1 MDGVQQAASAINDL
15 LRSAMHEL
23 TSVWLLLA
31 LGLILAAAAV
41 GTLGATLIRRRIDLA
56 ALTVAWPPLLRQFA
70 SHVLAN
76 LGTIIFVLVVV
87 IMHAVMLS
95 LTWPSRSYLL
105 GVAASLAT
113 AWVVI
118 ALVAGLIR
126 NQFVYRLV
134 AISAWTLAALS
145 ILGLLQPV
153 MTALDSVGIFIGGL
167 RVTPLLVIKTVVL
180 LLLTLWAA
188 NAASDF
194 LDKRVRATADL
205 TPSIQVLIGKLIRLL
220 LITFA
225 ILIVL
230 STVGIDFSALAFFSG
245 AVGVGLGFGLQ
256 KIVSNL
262 VSGIILLA
270 DKSIKPGDVI
280 TVGDS
285 FGWVESMGARYTAIV
300 TRDGRE
306 FLIPNEDF
314 VTQRVVNWS
323 YSNDEVRIDV
333 EFGVAYASD
342 PHKVIALA
350 LEAVKSVKRVLPTP
364 PPVCHL
370 KAFGQSSLDF
380 ILRFWIRDPIDGLT
394 NVRGQVLLA
403 LWDILKREGIEI
415 PFPQRDLN
423 IRNAL
428 QVEISERPKP
438 RSGKGR
444 ARK

>member
-1 MDGVQQAASAINDL
+1 MDSVQQAASTINDL

-41 GTLGATLIRRRIDLA
+41 GMLAATLIRQRIDLT
-56 ALTVAWPPLLRQFA
+56 ALTMGWPPLLRRFA
-70 SHVLAN
+70 RQVLAN
-76 LGTIIFVLVVV
+76 LGTIFFVLMVA
-87 IMHAVMLS
+87 IIHAVMLE

-105 GVAASLAT
+105 GVAASLGT

-126 NQFVYRLV
+126 NKFVYRLV
-134 AISAWTLAALS
+134 AVSAWTLAALS
-145 ILGLLQPV
+145 ILGLLEPA
-153 MTALDSVGIFIGGL
+153 MSALDSVGIFIGGL
-167 RVTPLLVIKTVVL
+167 RVTPLLVIKTTVL

-188 NAASDF
+188 NTTGDF
-194 LDKRVRATADL
+194 LEKRVRSAADL

-314 VTQRVVNWS
+314 ITQRVVNWS
-323 YSNDEVRIDV
+323 YSNDEVRIEV

-350 LEAVKSVKRVLPTP
+350 LEAVKTVKRVLATP

-370 KAFGQSSLDF
+370 KTFGDSSLDF

-403 LWDILKREGIEI
+403 LWDVLKREGIEI

-423 IRNAL
+423 PRGPFKI
-428 QVEISERPKP
+428 VMEREG
-438 RSGKGR
+438 RSTQR
-444 ARK
+444 

>member
-1 MDGVQQAASAINDL
+1 MDGLQQLASTINNFLQSAI
-15 LRSAMHEL
+15 HEL
-23 TSVWLLLA
+23 TSVRLLLQF
-31 LGLILAAAAV
+31 GLIVATAGVSL
-41 GTLGATLIRRRIDLA
+41 LIATLVRRRIDRA
-56 ALTVAWPPLLRQFA
+56 ALTAAWPAWLRDFA
-70 SHVLAN
+70 DHVLAN
-76 LGTIIFVLVVV
+76 LGAIIFVLLAVT
-87 IMHAVMLS
+87 IRAVMLS
-95 LTWPSRSYLL
+95 LTWPSSSYFI

-126 NQFVYRLV
+126 NQFFYRLV
-134 AISAWTLAALS
+134 AVSAWTIAALS
-145 ILGLLQPV
+145 ILGLLEPT
-153 MTALDSVGIFIGGL
+153 MKALNSVGVFIGGL
-167 RVTPLLVIKTVVL
+167 RITPLLVIKTTAL
-180 LLLTLWAA
+180 LMLTLWAA

-194 LDKRVRATADL
+194 IERQVRHAADL

-285 FGWVESMGARYTAIV
+285 FGWVGSMGARYTSVV

-314 VTQRVVNWS
+314 VTQRVINWS
-323 YSNDEVRIDV
+323 YSNDEVRLDV

-350 LEAVKSVKRVLPTP
+350 LEAVKSIERVLPAP
-364 PPVCHL
+364 KPVCHL
-370 KAFGQSSLDF
+370 KGFGSSSLDF
-380 ILRFWIRDPIDGLT
+380 IVRFWIRDPVDGLT
-394 NVRGQVLLA
+394 NVRGKVLLA
-403 LWDILKREGIEI
+403 LWDALKREGIEI

-423 IRNAL
+423 PRGPFKVV
-428 QVEISERPKP
+428 VERE
-438 RSGKGR
+438 GG
-444 ARK
+444 A